1 MGVAADASK
10 STVTRLAV
18 AASALLLAATSALV
32 LHEPTAKTI
41 DLPETSSPSP
51 AASR

>member
-1 MGVAADASK
+1 MGVVGDATK

-18 AASALLLAATSALV
+18 AASALLLVATSALV
-32 LHEPTAKTI
+32 LHEPTVRTI
-41 DLPETSSPSP
+41 DLPETSSSSP